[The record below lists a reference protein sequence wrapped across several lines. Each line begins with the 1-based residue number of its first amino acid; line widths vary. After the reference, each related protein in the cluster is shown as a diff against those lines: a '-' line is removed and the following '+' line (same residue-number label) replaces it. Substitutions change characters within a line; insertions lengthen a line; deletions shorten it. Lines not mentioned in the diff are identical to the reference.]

1 MHHSGSPLTSGRTIL
16 WRTIPVLFLSPIIST
31 FISGHDLLIYLPVS
45 YGFLFLLLIQ
55 YRWLCHEWS
64 SWTHKIPNI
73 TEDDIVSWH
82 TSKLDVTEDVTDDNG
97 ESRPTAAPELV
108 KKAAIEALRLSVQAF
123 NKDLFQGSLRSSDQ
137 LVSRVA
143 MGMPYIEWLLKKNAE
158 TAEKAEPFS
167 LPWFAQLNQGIKSQQ
182 QMSQGLKEHN
192 IFMLFRYAR
201 FDVGQNVGLFLI
213 ALMDR
218 WVSVTMS
225 AESQPIDLFISHRAK
240 YGICFAILYFCASV
254 MTLDGTL
261 QKYWKELFELSDEKL
276 TDYEHAKSVTS
287 SWEKRRRLK
296 YLAALFELLRR
307 LIFIFGGSTLFVWI
321 LVDDVN
327 ILILYYAYVVGYSAV
342 MIFQVNLPRSL
353 LAIQNALI
361 M

>member
-1 MHHSGSPLTSGRTIL
+1 MHHSGSPLTSGRTVL
-16 WRTIPVLFLSPIIST
+16 WRTIPVLFLSPVIST

-64 SWTHKIPNI
+64 SWIHKIPGI
-73 TEDDIVSWH
+73 TEDEIVSWY
-82 TSKLDVTEDVTDDNG
+82 TSKLGAMDDGSDDNA
-97 ESRPTAAPELV
+97 ESQTTTAPDLIKTAAVDAFGRSVHAYNKEV
-108 KKAAIEALRLSVQAF
+108 FQGALRP
-123 NKDLFQGSLRSSDQ
+123 SDP

-143 MGMPYIEWLLKKNAE
+143 AGMPYIEWLLQKNAD
-158 TAEKAEPFS
+158 TAEETKPFS
-167 LPWFAQLNQGIKSQQ
+167 LSWFSQLSQGMKNQQ

-192 IFMLFRYAR
+192 IFILFRHAR
-201 FDVGQNVGLFLI
+201 FDIGQNVGLFLI

-218 WVSVTMS
+218 WVSITMS
-225 AESQPIDLFISHRAK
+225 AQSQPIDLFINPRAK

-276 TDYEHAKSVTS
+276 HDSEHAKSIVK
-287 SWEKRRRLK
+287 SWEDRRRMK

-307 LIFIFGGSTLFVWI
+307 LTFIFGASTIFVWI

-327 ILILYYAYVVGYSAV
+327 ILILYYAYVIGYSAV
-342 MIFQVNLPRSL
+342 MIFQVKTFKLQVDSD
-353 LAIQNALI
+353 IY
-361 M
+361 